1 MKKLNQVLVERDE
14 LKARLNNLVNLLKE
28 ATTSVDVAIGVELEY
43 ADYDS
48 VERLKVLKKKIEL
61 EVKNCE

>member
-14 LKARLNNLVNLLKE
+14 LKAKLTNLVNLLKE
-28 ATTSVDVAIGVELEY
+28 ATESVNVAINVELEY

-48 VERLKVLKKKIEL
+48 VEKLKVLKKKIEL

>member
-14 LKARLNNLVNLLKE
+14 LKARLTNLVNLLKE
-28 ATTSVDVAIGVELEY
+28 ATASVDVAIGVELEY

-48 VERLKVLKKKIEL
+48 AERLKVLKKKIEL

>member
-14 LKARLNNLVNLLKE
+14 LKAKLNNLVNLLKE
-28 ATTSVDVAIGVELEY
+28 ATESVNVAINVELEY

-48 VERLKVLKKKIEL
+48 VEKLKVLKKKIEL